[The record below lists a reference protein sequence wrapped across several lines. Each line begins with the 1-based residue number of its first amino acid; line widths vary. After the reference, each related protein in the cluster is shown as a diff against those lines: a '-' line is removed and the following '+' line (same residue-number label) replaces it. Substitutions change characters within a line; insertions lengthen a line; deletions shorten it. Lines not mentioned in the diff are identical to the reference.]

1 MCALYFRTPGRI
13 LSVAWYDPE
22 NVIVTGGI
30 DNIRIWSV
38 KSGHA
43 IQRLTMGRQLHN
55 KETIVWAVA
64 VTRYLHCSQLA
75 QFILTYSLI
84 KDVILLFL

>member
-1 MCALYFRTPGRI
+1 MLRYFPLPGRI

-22 NVIVTGGI
+22 NVIVSGGI

-43 IQRLTMGRQLHN
+43 IQRLTIGRKHHN
-55 KETIVWAVA
+55 KETIVWA
-64 VTRYLHCSQLA
+64 LA
-75 QFILTYSLI
+75 IT
-84 KDVILLFL
+84 K